1 MPSPFVG
8 VAAAVALALSPAVSS
23 AAASEPTS
31 ALPPVVLA
39 RVAFQSQADLDALSE
54 RLDLTAAVDRARGT
68 VEAVLSAEE
77 YMALVKEGRG
87 VEVIE
92 EPTRLLN
99 TPRERSGAQRM
110 GISGYACYRTVDETY
125 AAMENLANTYPM
137 LASWEDIGDTWD
149 KVTAGGNPGDDL
161 RVLVLTNRSRL
172 KPKPR
177 FFLMAAIHARE
188 YATAELAAR
197 FAEQL
202 VANYETDPDARWLL
216 DYHQLHLV
224 VHANPDGRR
233 VAETGA
239 SKRKNTNTTQ
249 GSCTQTT
256 WGVDL
261 NRNST
266 FDWNQGGSSTSAC
279 NETYMGRSAASEPE
293 TQALENYILSLFA
306 DRRGPG
312 ASDAAPADTSGLVVS
327 LHSYG
332 GWVLYPWA
340 TTTALAPNSTQLRT
354 LGRKFNYFNGY
365 EACQVATCLYTASGS
380 TDAFAYGRLGVAAYT
395 IEMGDAFFQSCSS
408 FESDIVP
415 GNLPALY
422 YAFKAARRPYQTPSG
437 PDSVYLFLS
446 AATVNQ
452 GTPVTLTAQANDTR
466 YGTNGGVEP
475 AQFIAAARYSID
487 QPSWIAGTP
496 LYAMNP
502 ADGAF
507 DASMETVVATLPTT
521 GLTKGRHTLFVESQD
536 VTGQWGVPTAIFLT
550 VQ

>member
-1 MPSPFVG
+1 MPSALAG
-8 VAAAVALALSPAVSS
+8 LVATAALALSPASS
-23 AAASEPTS
+23 
-31 ALPPVVLA
+31 PVLLA
-39 RVAFQSQADLDALSE
+39 RVSFHSQAELDALSE

-68 VEAVLSAEE
+68 VEAVLSAEQ
-77 YMALVKEGRG
+77 YAALVKEGRG
-87 VEVIE
+87 VEVLE
-92 EPTRLLN
+92 EATRQLN
-99 TPRERSGAQRM
+99 APRERSAAQRT

-125 AAMENLANTYPM
+125 AAMETLASTYPT
-137 LASWEDIGDTWD
+137 LAAWEDMGDTWD
-149 KVTAGGNPGDDL
+149 KVTAGGAPGDDL
-161 RVLVLTNRSRL
+161 RVLVVTNRSRL

-202 VANYETDPDARWLL
+202 VKNYDTDPEARWLL
-216 DYHQLHLV
+216 DYNELHLV
-224 VHANPDGRR
+224 VQANPDGRR

-239 SKRKNTNTTQ
+239 SKRKNNNTTQ

-261 NRNST
+261 NRNSS
-266 FDWNQGGSSTSAC
+266 FDWNEGGSSSSAC
-279 NETYMGRSAASEPE
+279 NETFMGRSAASEPE
-293 TQALENYILSLFA
+293 TQALENYILTLFP
-306 DRRGPG
+306 DRRGPN

-340 TTTALAPNSTQLRT
+340 TSTTLAPNSTQLRT

-380 TDAFAYGRLGVAAYT
+380 TDAFAYGQLGVAAYT

-408 FESDIVP
+408 FENTIVP
-415 GNLPALY
+415 GNMPALY
-422 YAFKAARRPYQTPSG
+422 YAFKAARRPYQAPSG
-437 PDSVYLFLS
+437 PDSVSLSLS
-446 AATVNQ
+446 ASTVAQ

-475 AQFIAAARYSID
+475 TQLITAARYSLD
-487 QPSWIAGTP
+487 QPSWNSGTP
-496 LYAMNP
+496 VFAMNP

-507 DASMETVVATLPTT
+507 NASVETVTATVPTT
-521 GLTKGRHTLFVESQD
+521 GLARGRHTLFVESQD
-536 VTGQWGVPTAIFLT
+536 ATGQWGVPTAVFLT